1 MAPEV
6 IRHEKYDYAAD
17 VYSLGLLMW
26 ETITREKPFE
36 PKSQIEA
43 AASVAS
49 DGERPPFPD
58 GTPLGVRFLIEKC
71 WAGDPAKRMD
81 MKKIIESLDGLSK
94 NTYAESWLAAPK
106 GHPVYKQV
114 ARVLPEDAE
123 QTNESRSW
131 GWWSEGKE
139 STTKKSWIS

>member
-6 IRHEKYDYAAD
+6 IRHEQYDYAAD

-49 DGERPPFPD
+49 GERPPSPD
-58 GTPLGVRFLIEKC
+58 DIPLGVRFLIEKC
-71 WAGDPAKRMD
+71 WAGDPDERLKMD
-81 MKKIIESLDGLSK
+81 AIIESLDGLSK
-94 NTYAESWLAAPK
+94 NKYAESWLAAPR
-106 GHPVYKQV
+106 GHPVYKKVAQV
-114 ARVLPEDAE
+114 PSDGAE
-123 QTNESRSW
+123 QTDESRSW
-131 GWWSEGKE
+131 GFWSVGKD
-139 STTKKSWIS
+139 STTKKSWMS